1 MENKNNIP
9 QAARLDIM
17 HSPDGDIS
25 LEGDDI
31 TYTESTGQ
39 HKADLL
45 LADKGHYKETP
56 VAGIGAANFINE
68 TDPEEFY
75 RTTRKEL
82 ERDGMKVKKI
92 RITAGELQIDASY
105 GNSNS

>member
-1 MENKNNIP
+1 MENKNNRP
-9 QAARLDIM
+9 QATRLDILQT
-17 HSPDGDIS
+17 PDGDIS

-31 TYTESTGQ
+31 TYTESTGH

-56 VAGIGAANFINE
+56 VAGVGAANFINE

-75 RTTRKEL
+75 RTVRKEL

-92 RITAGELQIDASY
+92 RITNGELEIDANY